1 MARMIRVLALILVAV
16 IAGVT
21 LALAYARLTG
31 LSARASPGALETAVA
46 RAVRGWA
53 VPADVRQRA
62 NPVART
68 EENVLKGRDH
78 YARYCTSCHAN
89 DGSGERTIGK
99 NLFPP
104 VPDMRR
110 AATQDLTDGELF
122 HIIEEGVRF
131 TGMPAWGDGT
141 PQGEELAWQLV
152 HFIRRLPQLTTDE
165 IGQMEA
171 MNPRPGG

>member
-1 MARMIRVLALILVAV
+1 MARMVRVLALVLVAV
-16 IAGVT
+16 VAGAA
-21 LALAYARLTG
+21 LALTYARLTG
-31 LSARASPGALETAVA
+31 LSARTSPGGLETAVA

-68 EENVLKGRDH
+68 EENLRKGRDH
-78 YARYCTSCHAN
+78 YARYCVSCHAN

-104 VPDMRR
+104 VPDMRE
-110 AATQDLTDGELF
+110 AATQDLSDGEIF

-165 IGQMEA
+165 IKQMEA
-171 MNPRPGG
+171 LNPRPGG